1 MNNNNIKNGVRFIA
15 VWVWPV
21 LGFNRGLNSYNYNYE
36 QNKLYRHGKQI
47 KNPFYLD
54 KLAWGIGSAIAY
66 LNPCTGLI
74 VLYKE
79 VYRLEVN
86 LRGLED
92 EKKTDYYNEV
102 L

>member
-1 MNNNNIKNGVRFIA
+1 MNHRAKIIILSS
-15 VWVWPV
+15 WSL
-21 LGFNRGLNSYNYNYE
+21 LGFKRGINSYDYSYKKDSRVK
-36 QNKLYRHGKQI
+36 QHLYLEKGI
-47 KNPFYLD
+47 
-54 KLAWGIGSAIAY
+54 WGLTSTIAY
-66 LNPCTGLI
+66 VTPFSFFV

-79 VYRLEVN
+79 IYRLEVQ

>member
-1 MNNNNIKNGVRFIA
+1 MNIA
-15 VWVWPV
+15 QIIIFSSWSA
-21 LGFNRGLNSYNYNYE
+21 LGFKRGINSYDYSYNKKFHIK
-36 QNKLYRHGKQI
+36 QHLYLEKGI
-47 KNPFYLD
+47 
-54 KLAWGIGSAIAY
+54 WGLTSTIAY
-66 LNPCTGLI
+66 INPCTFFF

-79 VYRLEVN
+79 IYRLEVN